1 MDTRRTKRVNP
12 FTGPKSSPTHRMSS
26 ETTSSDQ
33 PLTPS
38 ETTSNMDPPAMHE
51 HLDGECRTHKRVR
64 SYPFNSP
71 FGSSAFEYG
80 LRQSQTQ
87 VNSGTKSRELT
98 ASPMPCVSCKTIHV
112 VSSTNNTST
121 RNQTPQGNIR
131 EDSELVKL
139 RAELSQLRLDFDVEK
154 QQNESMRSQFDVER
168 CLNEFLRG
176 QTIAEQCVNKSL
188 MARVAALEER
198 MNLQEPTF
206 VTLQSLKQV
215 LLTWL
220 RNHLVNNK
228 PEERSGPQQQF

>member
-38 ETTSNMDPPAMHE
+38 ETTSKMDPPAMHE

-64 SYPFNSP
+64 SSPFNSP

-98 ASPMPCVSCKTIHV
+98 DSPMP
-112 VSSTNNTST
+112 
-121 RNQTPQGNIR
+121 RQAPQGTIR
-131 EDSELVKL
+131 EDPEIVKL
-139 RAELSQLRLDFDVEK
+139 RAELSQLRLDFDLEK

-220 RNHLVNNK
+220 RDHLVNNK
-228 PEERSGPQQQF
+228 PEERSGPQQEF